1 MNLNTLKEFR
11 HALYACFRRAA
22 DALFELS
29 DALLT
34 ETTARSL
41 IELSQS
47 PLFQRRWPSL
57 YAALQDGRIDRNKLR
72 QVLASFAPR
81 PAPGQRVWL
90 GVDASSIARP
100 EADTSR
106 DRTPIYVPNLP
117 HSSKPVTLGWQ
128 FSTVVILPE
137 QASSWT
143 YVLDSQRIESSQTA
157 AQVAAQQLA
166 ALLPLLPWRVTLV
179 ADRFYGSLVFL
190 RLVAALACDKLLRLK
205 ANRVFY
211 RAAPARTGKP
221 GAPRK
226 HGARFKCNDAST
238 HGSPDAVWEGKDEHG
253 DKVEVACWHTLHFRQ
268 GCDIEVSVMRVI
280 RHGAT
285 ERKRDP
291 KVSWFLW
298 QGAEALPLSEVR
310 PGYHRRYSHE
320 HGYRFDKQAL
330 LWAKARVRTPEQ
342 FERWTDL
349 IAAVH
354 DEVVLAQAS
363 GEVCYRPWE
372 NQRRPVTPQQ
382 VRRAMQR
389 ILGELGT
396 PAKAPQPR
404 GKSPGRHTGATTRP
418 APRYPVVKKPKPT
431 PKKGR
436 KQA

>member
-1 MNLNTLKEFR
+1 MNHNTLNEFR
-11 HALYACFRRAA
+11 HGLYGCFERAG
-22 DALFELS
+22 DALFDLT

-41 IELSQS
+41 IELSLS
-47 PLFQRRWPSL
+47 PLFQRQWPSL
-57 YAALQDGRIDRNKLR
+57 YEALEDGRIERSKLR
-72 QVLASFAPR
+72 KLLASYAPW
-81 PAPGQRVWL
+81 PAEGGRVWM

-117 HSSKPVTLGWQ
+117 QSSKPMTLGWQ
-128 FSTVVILPE
+128 FSTLVILPE
-137 QASSWT
+137 QPGSGT
-143 YVLDSQRIESSQTA
+143 YILDSQRIESSQTA

-166 ALLPLLPWRVTLV
+166 AILPLLPWRVTLV

-190 RLVAALACDKLLRLK
+190 RLIAALACDKLLRLK
-205 ANRVFY
+205 ANRVLY
-211 RAAPARTGKP
+211 RAAPPRTGKR

-238 HGSPDAVWEGKDEHG
+238 HGPPDEEWQGSDEQG
-253 DKVEVACWHTLHFRQ
+253 QPVEVACWRGLHFRE
-268 GCDIEVSVMRVI
+268 GRDIEVSVMRVI

-298 QGAEALPLSEVR
+298 QGTAPIPLVEVR
-310 PGYHRRYSHE
+310 PGYHRRYSQE

-330 LWAKARVRTPEQ
+330 LWATPRLRTPEQ

-372 NQRRPVTPQQ
+372 NQRRAVTPQQ
-382 VRRAMQR
+382 VRRAMPR
-389 ILGELGT
+389 ILSKLGT
-396 PAKAPQPR
+396 PAKVPQPR
-404 GKSPGRHTGATTRP
+404 GKSPGRPKGATIRP

-431 PKKGR
+431 PKKQR
-436 KQA
+436 KRA